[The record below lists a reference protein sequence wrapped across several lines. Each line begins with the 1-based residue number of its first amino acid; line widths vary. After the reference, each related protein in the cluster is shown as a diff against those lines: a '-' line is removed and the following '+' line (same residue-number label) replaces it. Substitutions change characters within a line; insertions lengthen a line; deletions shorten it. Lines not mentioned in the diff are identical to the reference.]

1 MLYTWGFCLRPHF
14 WLLLLENILKS
25 MGHSCSFSVH
35 MGKLRPRGQD
45 LPKVTQ
51 QAGTESRLEW
61 GPAFLSGRGVLPH
74 SRGPVSSEQT
84 GPLGASRLWSLGTLR
99 VFGLALRPLCHETV
113 FPAWVGVGEAWGDL
127 DWGTKLC
134 ERGRWDI
141 WRGFL
146 PPPAAFPHFPGT
158 PSKQ

>member
-1 MLYTWGFCLRPHF
+1 MLYTLGFCLRFHF

-25 MGHSCSFSVH
+25 MAHSCSFFVH
-35 MGKLRPRGQD
+35 TGKLRPRGQD
-45 LPKVTQ
+45 MPSHTVSRNRG
-51 QAGTESRLEW
+51 QARM
-61 GPAFLSGRGVLPH
+61 GPCLPH
-74 SRGPVSSEQT
+74 SRGPVGSEQT
-84 GPLGASRLWSLGTLR
+84 GPLGASRLRNLGTLR

-127 DWGTKLC
+127 DWRTKLC
-134 ERGRWDI
+134 KQGRWDI
-141 WRGFL
+141 WRGVL